1 MIKILNLIGQYFI
14 FLGKIFRKPE
24 KLSLMRQQIVREMDS
39 MITGSLFLISVISFF
54 MGAVLAIQL
63 ASGLENP
70 LIPLSVVGYGTRQSM
85 ILEFSSTVLSLI
97 LAGQIGSNITAE
109 IGNMRISEQIDGLE
123 VMGINSINYLVLPKV
138 VASALVFPF
147 FTFICMALGT
157 YGGFV
162 ACVQSGLLDS
172 TTYIEGVT
180 MDFVPYHIT
189 YATIKMVFFAILI
202 TTISAFRGYYVDG
215 GSREVGEAS
224 TKAIVSSSIFIL
236 IWNLI
241 LTQLLLL

>member
-1 MIKILNLIGQYFI
+1 MIKILNLFGQYFI
-14 FLGKIFRKPE
+14 FLGKILRKPE
-24 KLSLMRQQIVREMDS
+24 KLSLTRQQVVREMDS

-63 ASGLENP
+63 AAGIENP
-70 LIPLSVVGYGTRQSM
+70 LIPLTTVGYGTRQSM

-97 LAGQIGSNITAE
+97 LAGQIGSNVTAE

-123 VMGINSINYLVLPKV
+123 VMGINSVNYLVLPKLI
-138 VASALVFPF
+138 ASMLIFPL
-147 FTFICMALGT
+147 FTFICMTLGT
-157 YGGFV
+157 LGGYV
-162 ACVQSGLLDS
+162 ACVQSGLLDT
-172 TTYIEGVT
+172 TTYIDGIT
-180 MDFVPYHIT
+180 MDFIPYHVT
-189 YATIKMVFFAILI
+189 YASIKMVFFSILI

-224 TKAIVSSSIFIL
+224 TKAIVNSSIFIL

>member
-1 MIKILNLIGQYFI
+1 MIKILYFFGQYFI
-14 FLGKIFRKPE
+14 FLGKTLRRPE
-24 KLSLMRQQIVREMDS
+24 KMSLLRQQVVREMDS

-63 ASGLENP
+63 AAGIENP
-70 LIPLSVVGYGTRQSM
+70 LIPMTIVGYGTRQSM

-123 VMGINSINYLVLPKV
+123 VMGVNSINFLVLPKLI
-138 VASALVFPF
+138 ASILIFPL
-147 FTFICMALGT
+147 FTFICMTLGT
-157 YGGFV
+157 FGGYV
-162 ACVQSGLLDS
+162 ACIQSGLLDS
-172 TTYIEGVT
+172 TTYIDGIT
-180 MDFVPYHIT
+180 MDFIPYHVT
-189 YATIKMVFFAILI
+189 YATIKMVFFATLI
-202 TTISAFRGYYVDG
+202 TTTSAFRGYYVNG

-224 TKAIVSSSIFIL
+224 TKAIVNSSISIL